1 MSLLFLIPNGLSSL
15 SKAQSNRSY
24 SVPKTLGREWEDTAI
39 HCYVKNEYYPNST
52 VAPGVGFWWFATY
65 STFCRHAWTISIVP
79 ILPHCDLIDR
89 QWSVVLEWHKCR
101 YVPIYRSRV
110 ALHNIHL
117 LWFDCFLLLL
127 FVAVVRCGCL
137 LRLLWNTRTAL
148 PGERLTSTGTTSTV
162 VS

>member
-79 ILPHCDLIDR
+79 ILPHCDLIDSDR
-89 QWSVVLEWHKCR
+89 SFWNDINADTYRYTVVVWR
-101 YVPIYRSRV
+101 YTTSIYYDLIV
-110 ALHNIHL
+110 
-117 LWFDCFLLLL
+117 FC
-127 FVAVVRCGCL
+127 CCCL
-137 LRLLWNTRTAL
+137 LRLFAAAVCCGCYGILVLHYR
-148 PGERLTSTGTTSTV
+148 ERDWQVPVLLV
-162 VS
+162 R